1 MKNIL
6 ASSLMALGLTASFGT
21 TVVSAQQTPAPEGDP
36 SAAGDNQRMERRGRR
51 ERLGGGRD
59 LGLLSKLNLTE
70 PQQQQLRALQAE
82 HAQAT
87 QTQRDELRQ
96 LGQIRMQGGQLSAEQ
111 ETRAGELRQQL
122 NDSTKAL
129 LGRASAVL
137 TPEQRAEFEGMM
149 KERRSRREGG
159 RGRRMPP
166 TAPDS
171 Q

>member
-1 MKNIL
+1 
-6 ASSLMALGLTASFGT
+6 
-21 TVVSAQQTPAPEGDP
+21 
-36 SAAGDNQRMERRGRR
+36 MERRGRR
-51 ERLGGGRD
+51 GRSGGGRGNE
-59 LGLLSKLNLTE
+59 LGVLRKLNLTE

-111 ETRAGELRQQL
+111 ETRARELRQQL

-129 LGRASAVL
+129 LGRASAIL
-137 TPEQRAEFEGMM
+137 TPEQRTEFEGMM
-149 KERRSRREGG
+149 KERQSRHEGG